1 MVKGFF
7 DGGEPL
13 NLHLH
18 SPAVT
23 LGNGLE
29 IVVKSVQSLQ
39 SGYCLDQTAMDSLV
53 YLFTAR
59 DLQLCDAHK
68 QVNEKLR
75 GYVQRERSQFLGSD
89 ISNILFSGSAS
100 MESILQHP
108 KILEIITS
116 KSFSTCYRTIIPYF
130 WIAKSEW
137 VLVIIDTVTSSV
149 QFIHAFYA
157 SDISAPITSDE
168 RSALNIFLK
177 DNIESVLQ
185 TTMGE
190 EYVPGLWTF
199 HMNIEENGRVLV
211 INGTRTVVYNLLDS
225 GLYVLFAM
233 ECDYFDSPVYAPDP
247 IHWANF
253 RTRMAYCLLNKQLLL
268 I

>member
-75 GYVQRERSQFLGSD
+75 GYVQRERSQLGSD
-89 ISNILFSGSAS
+89 ISNILFDGSVS

-108 KILEIITS
+108 RILEIITS
-116 KSFSTCYRTIIPYF
+116 KSFSTCYYRTIIPYF

-137 VLVIIDTVTSSV
+137 VLIIIDTVTSSV
-149 QFIHAFYA
+149 QFLHPFYA
-157 SDISAPITSDE
+157 SDISAPISPDNC
-168 RSALNIFLK
+168 SALNIFLK
-177 DNIESVLQ
+177 DNIVPVLQ
-185 TTMGE
+185 NTMGE
-190 EYVPGLWTF
+190 EYVPGKWTF
-199 HMNIEENGRVLV
+199 HMNTEENGRVLV
-211 INGTRTVVYNLLDS
+211 INGTRTTVYNPLDS

-233 ECDYFDSPVYAPDP
+233 ECDYFDSPVYVPP
-247 IHWANF
+247 TLFTGQN
-253 RTRMAYCLLNKQLLL
+253 LG
-268 I
+268 